1 MLVWWGAQLGM
12 KEGLG
17 CSGCQRLGQGA
28 DPRIG
33 QWECVR
39 KGCSVQSQVGS
50 GSKVEALQGICG
62 LWLQV
67 LGAGVV

>member
-1 MLVWWGAQLGM
+1 MVGGTAGD
-12 KEGLG
+12 EGG
-17 CSGCQRLGQGA
+17 SGLLRCQSLGQGA